1 MSQTSKPHTDP
12 GRPRMYGR
20 SSGKALR
27 ARQTELMET
36 LYPKIAFDPVRSFD
50 PSPFQDVWLELGFG
64 GAEHLIWQAEHN
76 PDTLIIGAEPF
87 LNGVAKAVSG
97 VDDNGLENL
106 RLYMGDGR
114 EVMDAL
120 PDGSLSRMFVLFPDP
135 WPKAR
140 HNKRRIITPEFVS
153 DVYRLVK
160 PGGIFRFGSDIID
173 YVDWTLTRVKAH
185 GGFHFEPAAKEN
197 WLVRPDDWPQTRY
210 EAKAIREGRTCHY
223 FEFIRDEK

>member
-1 MSQTSKPHTDP
+1 VSQNPKPHIDP

-20 SSGKALR
+20 SSGKTLR
-27 ARQTELMET
+27 QRQAELMET
-36 LYPKIAFDPVRSFD
+36 LYPKIAYDPACTFDS
-50 PSPFQDVWLELGFG
+50 SPFKDVWLELGFG
-64 GAEHLIWQAEHN
+64 GSEHLIWQAENN
-76 PDTLIIGAEPF
+76 PDTLVIGAEPF
-87 LNGVAKAVSG
+87 LNGVAKAVSSI
-97 VDDNGLENL
+97 DDKNLENV

-140 HNKRRIITPEFVS
+140 HNKRRIITPEFLS
-153 DVYRLVK
+153 EVYRLVK
-160 PGGIFRFGSDIID
+160 PGGVFRFGSDIID

-185 GGFHFEPAAKEN
+185 GGFHFEPAAKED
-197 WLVRPDDWPQTRY
+197 WLVRPEDWPQTRY

-223 FEFIRDEK
+223 FEFLRDEK